1 MPACADHS
9 PARIGQVVLAA
20 EPLPSVLTYLLL
32 VIAELRTTIRFDN
45 DLQVRKD
52 NVPEIGVISY
62 DDRILRDDAPRVQAF
77 DNP

>member
-1 MPACADHS
+1 
-9 PARIGQVVLAA
+9 VLAA

-52 NVPEIGVISY
+52 NVPEIGVV
-62 DDRILRDDAPRVQAF
+62 IL
-77 DNP
+77 

>member
-1 MPACADHS
+1 M
-9 PARIGQVVLAA
+9 LAA

-32 VIAELRTTIRFDN
+32 VIAELRTAIRFDN

-52 NVPEIGVISY
+52 DVPEIGVVSY
-62 DDRILRDDAPRVQAF
+62 DDRTLRDDVPRVQAF